1 MDVFKG
7 LRRNSDSKKG
17 SDIKGA
23 DQSGL
28 TNGDGQPGHQ
38 PGQTGQP
45 GGKQKNKAAK
55 QGTLYKF

>member
-1 MDVFKG
+1 MG

-23 DQSGL
+23 DPAGL
-28 TNGDGQPGHQ
+28 TNGDGQPGH
-38 PGQTGQP
+38 QTGQP

-55 QGTLYKF
+55 QGTLYTF